1 MLTREQFE
9 KIIKLAR
16 DIEIDSYQLA
26 VEHCEGYSY
35 EGIAAAKKDLDKSKA
50 KLVQYLE
57 MIRWNNENWKADV
70 FNEANWRI
78 C

>member
-35 EGIAAAKKDLDKSKA
+35 DGIEAAKKDLDKSKA

-57 MIRWNNENWKADV
+57 MIRWNNEN
-70 FNEANWRI
+70 
-78 C
+78 CS

>member
-35 EGIAAAKKDLDKSKA
+35 DGIEAAKRDLDKSKV

-57 MIRWNNENWKADV
+57 MIRWNNEN
-70 FNEANWRI
+70 
-78 C
+78 

>member
-1 MLTREQFE
+1 MLTHEQFK

-35 EGIAAAKKDLDKSKA
+35 DGIEAAKRDLDKSKA

-57 MIRWNNENWKADV
+57 MIRWNNEN
-70 FNEANWRI
+70 
-78 C
+78 

>member
-35 EGIAAAKKDLDKSKA
+35 DGIEAAKKDLDKSKA

-57 MIRWNNENWKADV
+57 MIRWRKADV
-70 FNEANWRI
+70 FNETN
-78 C
+78 

>member
-35 EGIAAAKKDLDKSKA
+35 NGIEAAKKDLDKSKA

-57 MIRWNNENWKADV
+57 MIRWNNEN
-70 FNEANWRI
+70 
-78 C
+78 

>member
-9 KIIKLAR
+9 KIIKLAH

-35 EGIAAAKKDLDKSKA
+35 DGIESAKKDLNKSKA

-57 MIRWNNENWKADV
+57 MIRWNNEN
-70 FNEANWRI
+70 
-78 C
+78 CS

>member
-57 MIRWNNENWKADV
+57 MIRWNNEN
-70 FNEANWRI
+70 
-78 C
+78 

>member
-1 MLTREQFE
+1 MLTCEQFE

-35 EGIAAAKKDLDKSKA
+35 DGIEAAKKDLDKSKA

-57 MIRWNNENWKADV
+57 MIRWNNEN
-70 FNEANWRI
+70 
-78 C
+78 

>member
-9 KIIKLAR
+9 KIIKLAH

-35 EGIAAAKKDLDKSKA
+35 DGIEAASTEASKNGMQQ
-50 KLVQYLE
+50 KVDMSFWDDFLERVYLE
-57 MIRWNNENWKADV
+57 NHRSYYK
-70 FNEANWRI
+70 
-78 C
+78 

>member
-9 KIIKLAR
+9 KIIKLAHG
-16 DIEIDSYQLA
+16 IEIDSYQLA

-35 EGIAAAKKDLDKSKA
+35 DGIEAAKKDLDKSKV

-57 MIRWNNENWKADV
+57 MIRWNNEN
-70 FNEANWRI
+70 
-78 C
+78 